1 MKDLDVVIPLY
12 NSSKTIKELIVR
24 LNEWTQK
31 SSFDIRVIFVDDSS
45 KDDTLILLASEKKT
59 FDFKLIKFAQNYGQH
74 TATAI
79 GIGAANAKLVATID
93 DDLQHDPFEIN
104 KLIETLIS
112 KDVDLVYGNYNKKKH
127 SFFRNVGTYLLQK
140 FLLFFGLNFN
150 NVTSFRLM
158 KSTVANPFKSNK
170 SKVIFIDDY
179 LKKMASKESY
189 CTVNHYDRHAGESNY
204 TYWKLMK
211 FSLKIILYHSS
222 IPLKIITR
230 FGLMMSVVFL
240 ILGCL
245 FIYNKMVNN
254 VPLGYTSIIV
264 ALFFSTGMI
273 MLSLGIIGEYIRKIW
288 ISQNNFDQILYKS
301 EDESL

>member
-1 MKDLDVVIPLY
+1 MKDLEVVIPLY
-12 NSSKTIKELIVR
+12 NSAKTIKELIVR

-31 SSFDIRVIFVDDSS
+31 STFDIRIVFVDDAS
-45 KDDTLILLASEKKT
+45 KDDTLVVLTSET
-59 FDFKLIKFAQNYGQH
+59 IYFDYLLIKLAQNYGQH

-79 GIGAANAKLVATID
+79 GIGSTQARLIATID
-93 DDLQHDPFEIN
+93 DDLQHDPCEIN
-104 KLIETLIS
+104 TLIDALIS
-112 KDVDLVYGNYNKKKH
+112 ENADLVYGNYKKKKH
-127 SFFRNVGTYLLQK
+127 SFFRNTGTYLLQK
-140 FLLFFGLNFN
+140 TLLFFGLNFN

-158 KSTVANPFKSNK
+158 KSSVARPFKSNT
-170 SKVIFIDDY
+170 SKIIFIDDY
-179 LKKMASKESY
+179 LKKMASKETY
-189 CTVNHYDRHAGESNY
+189 CMVNHYDRHAGESNY

-211 FSLKIILYHSS
+211 FSCKIILYHSS

-230 FGLMMSVVFL
+230 FGLIMSGVFF

-273 MLSLGIIGEYIRKIW
+273 MMSLGIIGEYIRKIW
-288 ISQNNFDQILYKS
+288 ISQNNLDQILFKTD
-301 EDESL
+301 DES

>member
-31 SSFDIRVIFVDDSS
+31 SAFKIRVIFVDDASW
-45 KDDTLILLASEKKT
+45 DDTLLLLTSEKIN
-59 FDFKLIKFAQNYGQH
+59 FDYQLIKFAQNYGQH

-79 GIGAANAKLVATID
+79 GIGATKASLIATID
-93 DDLQHDPFEIN
+93 DDLQHDPFEIE
-104 KLIETLIS
+104 KLIETLNS
-112 KDVDLVYGNYNKKKH
+112 KKVDLVYGNYKKKKH
-127 SFFRNVGTYLLQK
+127 SFFRNLGTYFLQK
-140 FLLFFGLNFN
+140 TLLFFGLNFN

-158 KSTVANPFKSNK
+158 KSNVAKPFKMNT

-189 CTVNHYDRHAGESNY
+189 CMVNHYDRHAGESNY

-211 FSLKIILYHSS
+211 FSFKIILYHSS
-222 IPLKIITR
+222 IPLNIITR
-230 FGLMMSVVFL
+230 FGLIMSGVFFV
-240 ILGCL
+240 LGCL

-273 MLSLGIIGEYIRKIW
+273 MMSLGIIGEYIRKIW
-288 ISQNNFDQILYKS
+288 ISQNNLNQILYKS
-301 EDESL
+301 DDAA